1 MLYREFSDQESID
14 HQYNPLSTASD
25 AGDIIAGWE
34 QKSALA
40 RKVLKGHLGLRF
52 GPTVSEFLD
61 IFPSGD
67 AKAPLHLFIH
77 GGYWRRFTARDFSF
91 VAPGL
96 VEAGISVAVMNYAL
110 CPSVTVRE
118 IVRQTRSAIFW
129 LKENAAKY
137 GSNATRLSISGHSA
151 GAHLLAMAL
160 STDWPRDYGIPQECI
175 GGACAISGI
184 FDLAPL
190 PYSYLQ
196 PKLQLSGNDVQH
208 LSPIQNIPNQAPD
221 LTVMV
226 GDEETDEF
234 VRQSRDFLTTWQD
247 KGLAGNWELIPGA
260 HHFNILDGFEDSA
273 SRLFKTVLDITNI

>member
-14 HQYNPLSTASD
+14 QQYNPLSTASD
-25 AGDIIAGWE
+25 AGDIITRWE
-34 QKSALA
+34 QKSTLA

-61 IFPSGD
+61 IFPSGNT
-67 AKAPLHLFIH
+67 KAPLHLFIH

-91 VAPGL
+91 VAPEL
-96 VEAGISVAVMNYAL
+96 VEAGINVAVMNYAL

-129 LKENAAKY
+129 LMENAAKY
-137 GSNATRLSISGHSA
+137 GSDPAALSISGHSA
-151 GAHLLAMAL
+151 GGHLLAMAL
-160 STDWPRDYGIPQECI
+160 STEWPRDYGIPQGFI
-175 GGACAISGI
+175 SGACSISGI

-208 LSPIQNIPNQAPD
+208 LSPIRHIPNQAPD

-234 VRQSRDFLTTWQD
+234 VRQSRDFLMTWKE
-247 KGLAGNWELIPGA
+247 KGLVGNWELIPGA
-260 HHFNILDGFEDSA
+260 HHFNILDGFEDNT
-273 SRLFKTVLDITNI
+273 SRLFKTVLNITKR